1 MGRLLVIEGVDGSGK
16 ATQSARL
23 SERLKEEGIT
33 PVTLTFPD
41 YDSDSSVIVKKYLAG
56 EFGKNASDVTPKI
69 ASTFFAVDRYVSFK
83 TKWKDSY
90 NEGKVIIADRYTTSN
105 MIHQASK
112 LDVLS
117 EKDEFLNWLEN
128 FEYNIYGLPRPDL
141 TIFLDVPED
150 MGAILC
156 SNRKNKITGEA
167 VQDIHESDREYI
179 KKSYENAKFIAKKY
193 AWKIIDC
200 VKDGKMRSIEDIHEE
215 IFSYVKELL

>member
-23 SERLKEEGIT
+23 AERLKQEGIN
-33 PVTLTFPD
+33 PITLTFPD

-56 EFGKNASDVTPKI
+56 DFGKNASDVTPKI
-69 ASTFFAVDRYVSFK
+69 ASTFFAVDRYVSYK
-83 TKWKDSY
+83 TKWQDSY
-90 NEGKVIIADRYTTSN
+90 NAGEVIIADRYTTSN

-112 LDVLS
+112 LDS
-117 EKDEFLNWLEN
+117 DKEKDEFLNWLED
-128 FEYNIYGLPRPDL
+128 FEYNVYSLPRPDL
-141 TIFLDVPED
+141 TIFLDVPEEV
-150 MGAILC
+150 GAELC
-156 SNRKNKITGEA
+156 KARANKITGEA

-193 AWKIIDC
+193 SWKIIDC

>member
-23 SERLKEEGIT
+23 AERLRQEGTAPI
-33 PVTLTFPD
+33 TLTFPD

-56 EFGKNASDVTPKI
+56 DFGKNASDVTPKV
-69 ASTFFAVDRYVSFK
+69 ASTFFAMDRFVSFK
-83 TKWKDSY
+83 TKWQKSY
-90 NEGKVIIADRYTTSN
+90 EEGRVIIADRYTTSN

-112 LDVLS
+112 LDTLAQ
-117 EKDEFLNWLEN
+117 KDEFLNWLED
-128 FEYNIYGLPRPDL
+128 FEYNLYSLPRPDL

-150 MGAILC
+150 VGALLC
-156 SNRKNKITGEA
+156 RNRANKITGDA
-167 VQDIHESDREYI
+167 ALDIHESDREYI

-193 AWKIIDC
+193 GWKIIDC
-200 VKDGKMRSIEDIHEE
+200 VKNGEMRSIEDIHEE